1 MIPGPRN
8 GPANHKCCNS
18 DLQWHDK
25 KFTRI
30 LNMYEHTTCSLNG
43 IKVHN
48 KDPCVRLLLKTVL
61 IPWWFA
67 AMLVLLLVWHYL
79 IFAFGEGGFGAGAE
93 WAPEQGKGVDSALHP
108 LRSCSSSCLPEWRAV
123 DQLESSSL
131 NTKPDLGKLPG
142 AYYIKF
148 NSTYMWLWYFNDDYE
163 GKFQGES
170 FGWNVEFNHKTAVIC
185 THVPNRISP
194 W

>member
-1 MIPGPRN
+1 MIPGRRN
-8 GPANHKCCNS
+8 APANHKSC
-18 DLQWHDK
+18 K
-25 KFTRI
+25 KCTRI
-30 LNMYEHTTCSLNG
+30 LNMYEHRTCSLNG

-48 KDPCVRLLLKTVL
+48 KVPCVRLLLNTVL

-142 AYYIKF
+142 AYYIKEF
-148 NSTYMWLWYFNDDYE
+148 NSTYCICDCDISTMIM
-163 GKFQGES
+163 KES
-170 FGWNVEFNHKTAVIC
+170 FKVRALAGMLN
-185 THVPNRISP
+185 
-194 W
+194 